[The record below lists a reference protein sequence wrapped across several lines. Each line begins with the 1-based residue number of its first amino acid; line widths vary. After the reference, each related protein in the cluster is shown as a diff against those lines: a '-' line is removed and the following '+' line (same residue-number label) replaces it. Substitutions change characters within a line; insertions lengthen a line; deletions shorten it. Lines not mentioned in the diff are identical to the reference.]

1 MGLQTNLTKMK
12 AVNTRAQGHMAVRGE
27 ETEQKWLT
35 GMSNFF
41 KNVQK
46 KDKEKCQCGRTDSGA
61 ALTSFGFD

>member
-1 MGLQTNLTKMK
+1 MGLQTTLTKMK

-27 ETEQKWLT
+27 ETEQEWLT

-46 KDKEKCQCGRTDSGA
+46 
-61 ALTSFGFD
+61 